1 MKTLS
6 TTAVA
11 IRQGALGAQANYFA
25 SPGASTYFDL
35 EALRRGEARAY
46 SLAGCRILDTAD
58 ERTAIT
64 LLQRAIAIE
73 TDQDIRRKLHCA
85 LSDADGADAFID
97 YHLADEA
104 PLLQAARDLGFDGLN
119 VWENDDAGGPTSVLL
134 AGDAPVQAITRAQA
148 QIALARQQEP
158 DLPVP
163 SPERGAAIEEF
174 DARLFKTWGVGLDEE
189 QAAMLCSS
197 DVEHI
202 AAALDDWEARLG
214 IEVDDL
220 AHAFGVRMGHAPGA

>member
-1 MKTLS
+1 MKTFS
-6 TTAVA
+6 TPPVA
-11 IRQGALGAQANYFA
+11 IRQGELGAQANYFA
-25 SPGASTYFDL
+25 TPGASTYFGL
-35 EALRRGEARAY
+35 EALQRGDAQAY
-46 SLAGCRILDTAD
+46 SIAGCRILDTAD
-58 ERTAIT
+58 ERTAIA

-73 TDQDIRRKLHCA
+73 TNQDIRRKLHCA
-85 LSDADGADAFID
+85 LSDATGVDPFID

-104 PLLQAARDLGFDGLN
+104 PLLRAARELGFDGLT

-163 SPERGAAIEEF
+163 SPERVAAIEEF

-197 DVEHI
+197 DTEHI
-202 AAALDDWEARLG
+202 SEALDDWEARLG

-220 AHAFGVRMGHAPGA
+220 AHAFGVRIGHVPGA